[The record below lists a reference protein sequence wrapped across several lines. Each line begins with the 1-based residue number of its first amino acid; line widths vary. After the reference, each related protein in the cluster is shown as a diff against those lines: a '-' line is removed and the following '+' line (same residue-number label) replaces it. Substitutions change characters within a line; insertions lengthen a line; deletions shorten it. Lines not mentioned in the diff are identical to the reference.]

1 LPIKLCKLFWQGS
14 VVDECKKL
22 SFYFLRDLPPPS
34 PPPRRRTLGP
44 YAKGASP
51 ILYVSTI
58 PWKYF
63 FCRKLERS
71 EEIKRKL
78 FM

>member
-1 LPIKLCKLFWQGS
+1 MCI
-14 VVDECKKL
+14 
-22 SFYFLRDLPPPS
+22 LRDLS
-34 PPPRRRTLGP
+34 PPPWPPYGRRTLRH

-51 ILYVSTI
+51 ILYVPTI

-63 FCRKLERS
+63 FCRKLGRS
-71 EEIKRKL
+71 EEIKREL